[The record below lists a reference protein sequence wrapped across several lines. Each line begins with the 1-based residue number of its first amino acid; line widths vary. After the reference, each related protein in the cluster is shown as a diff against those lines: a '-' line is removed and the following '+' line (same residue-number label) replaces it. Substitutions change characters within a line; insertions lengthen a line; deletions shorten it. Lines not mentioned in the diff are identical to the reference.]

1 MSDQSWTPPGSGPN
15 EPDAGHT
22 PAAGPTP
29 GGPPG
34 PYPPPPGGSPIRP
47 DAYPPPPGAYPPPAG
62 PFPPPPTG
70 PPGYPAA
77 GPPTHP
83 PAGHPGPPPAPP
95 GAWRGVEFRPGI
107 IPLRP
112 LTLGDIY
119 GAVVKAVRGNPA
131 ATIGLATLTT
141 FAFLLPTTA
150 LGTWLAS
157 LGSVPLDPG
166 PSSTASDTLGSGFG
180 LGLLGVYLPSI
191 GQLVSGIL
199 LAGFLAQVVGQAVLG
214 RRVGLGET
222 WSATKG
228 RLLPMLG
235 AVLITVGVSTVAAA
249 VLIGGPVA
257 LLVYGATASDGAVIG
272 TGVVLLLLGLLALVL
287 LLVYV
292 GTKWAL
298 ATPAIVLERLG
309 AVGGLRRS
317 WRLVEEPTRGGF
329 WRLFGIRL
337 LTSIIVGVA
346 ASVIALPISFV
357 VGLVLA
363 ATMGD
368 GGTTGD
374 LFATQA
380 LASGIAGLVTG
391 ALTTPFTAGV
401 DALLYVDTR
410 IRREGLDVQ
419 LVQTAQGAAPPPW
432 PLTRP

>member
-1 MSDQSWTPPGSGPN
+1 VSGQSWTPPGYGPS
-15 EPDAGHT
+15 EPDGSPT
-22 PAAGPTP
+22 PGAGPPP

-34 PYPPPPGGSPIRP
+34 AYPSPPSGFPPPPGTYPPPAG
-47 DAYPPPPGAYPPPAG
+47 AYPPPPG
-62 PFPPPPTG
+62 G

-77 GPPTHP
+77 GT
-83 PAGHPGPPPAPP
+83 PPPPPPEGLPAQPPPPP

-191 GQLVSGIL
+191 GQLLSGIL

-222 WSATKG
+222 WNATKG

-235 AVLITVGVSTVAAA
+235 AVLVTVAASTVAAA
-249 VLIGGPVA
+249 VLVGGPVA
-257 LLVYGATASDGAVIG
+257 LLAYGATAGDGAVVG

>member
-1 MSDQSWTPPGSGPN
+1 MSDQSWTAPGSGPR
-15 EPDAGHT
+15 EPDDGRPT
-22 PAAGPTP
+22 GAGPAP
-29 GGPPG
+29 GAPPPVPG
-34 PYPPPPGGSPIRP
+34 PYPPPPTGPPVAGAPPVGHPTAEPPTPGRP
-47 DAYPPPPGAYPPPAG
+47 GYLPPAPAG
-62 PFPPPPTG
+62 PPAQG
-70 PPGYPAA
+70 PPGYP
-77 GPPTHP
+77 
-83 PAGHPGPPPAPP
+83 PPPA

-119 GAVVKAVRGNPA
+119 GAVIKAVRGNPA

-150 LGTWLAS
+150 LGTWLATLS
-157 LGSVPLDPG
+157 TTPLDPG
-166 PSSTASDTLGSGFG
+166 LSSTASDTLPAGFG
-180 LGLLGVYLPSI
+180 LGLLGLYLPSI
-191 GQLVSGIL
+191 GQLLSGIL

-222 WSATKG
+222 WNATKG

-235 AVLITVGVSTVAAA
+235 AVLVTVVVTLLAAA
-249 VLIGGPVA
+249 VLLGGPMAV
-257 LLVYGATASDGAVIG
+257 LVYGGTTGDGVVLG
-272 TGVVLLLLGLLALVL
+272 TGIALLLLGVLALVL
-287 LLVYV
+287 FVVYV

-309 AVGGLRRS
+309 VVGGLRRS
-317 WRLVEEPTRGGF
+317 WGLVEEPTKGGF

-337 LTSIIVGVA
+337 LTSVIVGLA

-357 VGLVLA
+357 VGIVIA
-363 ATMGD
+363 AGLGD